1 MDKIQQYGARCRTVN
16 PVNNYL
22 NENVAD
28 YTRKDNWSPNSCY
41 LNLLDYA
48 IWNMMKKILYKH
60 VKRYEDIE
68 GLSTAISV
76 AWDRLTKKFTCNSID
91 QWRMRLENVVQESG
105 GHTEL
110 LIWRQSHPITYISI
124 VIDTLFINR
133 KLNTIKWL

>member
-1 MDKIQQYGARCRTVN
+1 MKTLKGFQQQYQLHGIDW
-16 PVNNYL
+16 L
-22 NENVAD
+22 
-28 YTRKDNWSPNSCY
+28 
-41 LNLLDYA
+41 
-48 IWNMMKKILYKH
+48 
-60 VKRYEDIE
+60 
-68 GLSTAISV
+68 
-76 AWDRLTKKFTCNSID
+76 KFTCNSID